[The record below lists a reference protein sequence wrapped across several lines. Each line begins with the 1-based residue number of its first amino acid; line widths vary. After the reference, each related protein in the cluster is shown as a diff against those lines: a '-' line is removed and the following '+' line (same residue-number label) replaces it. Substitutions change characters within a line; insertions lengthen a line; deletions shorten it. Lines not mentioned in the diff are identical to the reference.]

1 MAYASL
7 SGKARTSAKSPRAH
21 AICDRCGGRFNFCD
35 LRWQMDWRGVTIQN
49 LRILVCP
56 RCVDEPQEQLRALT
70 LPADPEPIINAR
82 VQDFTVAENNY
93 RAASIPSAVHP
104 ITGLPVQSDLLRVTE
119 DCENRTP
126 FPFGRP
132 VGLDANAVMPYNGAL
147 QRHLGVPLNILS
159 VTGDGSATVTVTCSS
174 VHGLQN
180 FESISGTDPSPV
192 EIGPSQVAV
201 QGLNYAPACGFYS
214 VNVTT
219 ATAFTYMTYGL
230 NPAQSLLTPTT
241 RIITALVGLP
251 RGYKRI
257 PKIFGPT
264 LFAEVEAAV
273 CFLETEDGS
282 GVFLLED
289 GSGFIS
295 LEQCMQPPLGDFF
308 FTLEDSSGD
317 ILLENGTDFLEQEQG
332 P

>member
-1 MAYASL
+1 MGYASQQ
-7 SGKARTSAKSPRAH
+7 GRARISAKSPRA
-21 AICDRCGGRFNFCD
+21 AGVCDRCGFVYTFQD
-35 LRWQMDWRGVTIQN
+35 LKWQYDWRGVAIQN

-56 RCVDEPQEQLRALT
+56 RCTDQPQAQLRALT

-93 RAASIPSAVHP
+93 RAASIPNAVHP

-132 VGLDANAVMPYNGAL
+132 VGLDANAVMPYSGVV
-147 QRHLGVPLNILS
+147 QRALGVPLQILS
-159 VTGDGSATVTVTCSS
+159 VTGDGSSTVTVTCSA

-180 FESISGTDPSPV
+180 STQLGDGV
-192 EIGPSQVAV
+192 IGPSQVAV
-201 QGLNYAPACGFYS
+201 QGLNFAPACGFYS

-219 ATAFTYMTYGL
+219 ATAFTYMTYGA

-264 LFAEVEAAV
+264 LFPEVEAAI
-273 CFLETEDGS
+273 CFLETEDGT
-282 GVFLLED
+282 GMFFLED
-289 GSGFIS
+289 GSGFIQ
-295 LEQCMQPPLGDFF
+295 LEQCMQTPIGDFF
-308 FTLEDSSGD
+308 FALEDNSGD
-317 ILLENGTDFLEQEQG
+317 ILLENGAFFLEQEQG

>member
-1 MAYASL
+1 MSYASI
-7 SGKARTSAKSPRAH
+7 SGRARTSAKKPQAH
-21 AICDRCGGRFNFCD
+21 AICDRCGFRYNFVD
-35 LRWQMDWRGVTIQN
+35 LRWAMDWRGPTIKN
-49 LRILVCP
+49 LYILVCGS
-56 RCVDEPQEQLRALT
+56 CYDTPQEQLRAIV

-93 RAASIPSAVHP
+93 RAASIPDAVHP

-132 VGLDANAVMPYNGAL
+132 VGLDANAVMPYSGVV
-147 QRHLGVPLNILS
+147 QRALGVPLSILS
-159 VTGDGSATVTVTCSS
+159 VTGDGSSTVTVTCSA

-180 FESISGTDPSPV
+180 STQIGDGV
-192 EIGPSQVAV
+192 IGPSQVAV
-201 QGLNYAPACGFYS
+201 QGLNFAPACGFYS

-219 ATAFTYMTYGL
+219 ATAFTYTTYGA

-257 PKIFGPT
+257 PKIYGPT
-264 LFAEVEAAV
+264 LFPEVAAAV
-273 CFLETEDGS
+273 CFLELEDGS
-282 GVFLLED
+282 GVFMLED

-295 LEQCMQPPLGDFF
+295 LEQCMQPPIGDFF
-308 FTLEDSSGD
+308 FLLEDGSGD
-317 ILLENGTDFLEQEQG
+317 ILLENGAFFLEQEQG

>member
-1 MAYASL
+1 MAYASI
-7 SGKARTSAKSPRAH
+7 SGRARTSAKKPA
-21 AICDRCGGRFNFCD
+21 AFAVCQKCGTWYNRVNLRF
-35 LRWQMDWRGVTIQN
+35 QHDWRGSVIQN
-49 LRILVCP
+49 LFMLVCN
-56 RCVDEPQEQLRALT
+56 RCYDTPQEQLRAIT
-70 LPADPEPIINAR
+70 LPADPVPIFYPS
-82 VQDFTVAENNY
+82 VEDFTLADGNF

-126 FPFGRP
+126 FPLGRP